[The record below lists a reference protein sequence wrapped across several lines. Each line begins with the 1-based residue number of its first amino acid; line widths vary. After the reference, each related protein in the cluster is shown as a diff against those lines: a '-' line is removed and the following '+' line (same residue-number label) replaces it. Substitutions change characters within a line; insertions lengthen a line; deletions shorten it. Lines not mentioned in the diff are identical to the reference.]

1 MELRRVKYFSLNPKQ
16 QVLTNQE
23 VLMALRE
30 IKDQKLSHGARNL
43 ATITYETIQYLE
55 QTPCKDQLQE
65 YILKFIAE
73 VKQRNLK
80 LTKSEVL
87 TMVNSPPTLALH
99 IQLIVEDS
107 EERLSDLQVDELIQL
122 SKKYLVSPNSVA

>member
-1 MELRRVKYFSLNPKQ
+1 
-16 QVLTNQE
+16 VLTNYE
-23 VLMALRE
+23 VLIALRE

-55 QTPCKDQLQE
+55 NTTCKDQSQE
-65 YILKFIAE
+65 NIQKFIEE
-73 VKQRNLK
+73 VKKLSK

-87 TMVNSPPTLALH
+87 TMVNEPPSMPLH

-107 EERLSDLQVDELIQL
+107 EERLTAPQVDELIQL
-122 SKKYLVSPNSVA
+122 SKKYLIPQSDS